1 MEGEAPRKRMGK
13 ARCPGSP
20 ESKVQKERSSGNVW
34 GRQGVPKAPEAK
46 CRKREAPEAYA
57 ECRRTYGR
65 RRIGSKRKDL
75 RREKR
80 RKEVKDGI

>member
-34 GRQGVPKAPEAK
+34 GRQGVPEAK